1 MNIILFGPPGAGK
14 GTQSQKIAKKFNL
27 HQVSTGDLL
36 RNEIKNKSD
45 VGKKIEQIIS
55 QGDFVTDDIVN
66 KILKKVI
73 INPLYRNRIIFDG
86 YPRNITQAENLEIM
100 LNADNQSI
108 NFILFLKVNRE
119 IIEKRILGR
128 IICEKCNKTFN
139 EYLTKEEIENHKCG
153 KNYLKKR
160 KDDNLETIISRY
172 DEYVKKTK
180 PVLKYYKKNFNFH
193 EIDGN
198 DNINEISNKIGVI
211 LSNLSN

>member
-45 VGKKIEQIIS
+45 IGKNIEQIIS

-66 KILKKVI
+66 KILKTVI
-73 INPLYRNRIIFDG
+73 INPLYRNRNIFDG
-86 YPRNITQAENLEIM
+86 YPRNIIQTESLEIM
-100 LNADNQSI
+100 LNSDNQSI

-139 EYLTKEEIENHKCG
+139 EYLNKEEIDNHKCG
-153 KNYLKKR
+153 RNYLKKR
-160 KDDNLETIISRY
+160 KDDNQEAITIRY
-172 DEYVKKTK
+172 DEYMQKTK
-180 PVLKYYKKNFNFH
+180 PVLEFFSPRSYFH

-198 DNINEISNKIGVI
+198 QKILEITSKIEQI
-211 LSNLSN
+211 LTV

>member
-45 VGKKIEQIIS
+45 IGKKIEQIIS
-55 QGDFVTDDIVN
+55 RGDFVTDDIVN
-66 KILKKVI
+66 KILKTVI
-73 INPLYRNRIIFDG
+73 INPLYRNRNIFDG
-86 YPRNITQAENLEIM
+86 YPRNITQAESLEIM
-100 LNADNQSI
+100 LKSDNQSI
-108 NFILFLKVNRE
+108 NFILFLKVNIE

-139 EYLTKEEIENHKCG
+139 EYLSKEEIENHKCG

-160 KDDNLETIISRY
+160 KDDNLEIIINRY

-180 PVLKYYKKNFNFH
+180 PVLEFFSQRSYFH
-193 EIDGN
+193 EIDGSQK
-198 DNINEISNKIGVI
+198 IREITGKIEQI
-211 LSNLSN
+211 LTV

>member
-1 MNIILFGPPGAGK
+1 VNIILFGPPGAGK

-45 VGKKIEQIIS
+45 IGKKIEQIIS

-66 KILKKVI
+66 KILKTVI
-73 INPLYRNRIIFDG
+73 INPLYRNRNIFDG
-86 YPRNITQAENLEIM
+86 YPRNTTQAESLEIM
-100 LNADNQSI
+100 LNSDNQSI

-160 KDDNLETIISRY
+160 KDDNLETIINRY

-180 PVLKYYKKNFNFH
+180 PVLDFFSQRSNFH
-193 EIDGN
+193 EIDGSQK
-198 DNINEISNKIGVI
+198 IHEITSKIEQI
-211 LSNLSN
+211 LTV

>member
-14 GTQSQKIAKKFNL
+14 GTQAQKIVNKFNL
-27 HQVSTGDLL
+27 YQASSGDLL

-55 QGDFVTDDIVN
+55 QGDFVADDIVN

-73 INPLYRNRIIFDG
+73 INPLYRNKIIFDG
-86 YPRNITQAENLEIM
+86 YPRNMTQAENLEIM

-108 NFILFLKVNRE
+108 NFILFLKVNRK

-139 EYLTKEEIENHKCG
+139 EYLNKEEIDNHKCG
-153 KNYLKKR
+153 RNYLKKR
-160 KDDNLETIISRY
+160 KDDNQEAIIIRY
-172 DEYVKKTK
+172 DEYMKKTK
-180 PVLKYYKKNFNFH
+180 F
-193 EIDGN
+193 GR
-198 DNINEISNKIGVI
+198 
-211 LSNLSN
+211 

>member
-45 VGKKIEQIIS
+45 IGKEIEQTIS
-55 QGDFVTDDIVN
+55 QGDFVADDIVN
-66 KILKKVI
+66 KILKTVI
-73 INPLYRNRIIFDG
+73 INPLYRNRNIFDG
-86 YPRNITQAENLEIM
+86 YPRNTTQAESLEIM
-100 LNADNQSI
+100 LNSDNQSI

-160 KDDNLETIISRY
+160 KDDNLETIINRY

-180 PVLKYYKKNFNFH
+180 PVLDFFSQRSYFH
-193 EIDGN
+193 EIDGSQK
-198 DNINEISNKIGVI
+198 IHEITSKIEQI
-211 LSNLSN
+211 LTV

>member
-45 VGKKIEQIIS
+45 IGNKIEQIIS

-66 KILKKVI
+66 KILKTVI
-73 INPLYRNRIIFDG
+73 INPLYRNRNIFDG
-86 YPRNITQAENLEIM
+86 YPRNTTQAESLEIM
-100 LNADNQSI
+100 LNSDNQSI

-160 KDDNLETIISRY
+160 KDDNLETIINRY

-180 PVLKYYKKNFNFH
+180 PVLDFFSKRSYFH
-193 EIDGN
+193 EIDGSQK
-198 DNINEISNKIGVI
+198 IHEITSKIEQI
-211 LSNLSN
+211 LTV